1 MSSATATTFTFD
13 LISPEARLISRSVW
27 QVVCPG
33 AEGEF
38 GVRAGHMPLLAG
50 LQQGMVV
57 VQDTPDAQPEV
68 IQIAGGF
75 ADVTADRL
83 TVLAESVVKTS

>member
-1 MSSATATTFTFD
+1 MSAAPATFTLD
-13 LISPEARLISRSVW
+13 VISPEARLITRPVW

-50 LQQGMVV
+50 LQQGALIVL
-57 VQDTPDAQPEV
+57 DTPESAPEV

-83 TVLAESVVKTS
+83 TILAESVVKTA